1 MADGSAEAAFFSNM
15 QAAQPTGDG
24 EDVVLNGG
32 DSQIEEEEES
42 SDEYDPSAQSFPDSS
57 YAPPD
62 STLPVADA
70 PEPAP
75 EPAPVPNSTSAAS
88 SAVPTPS
95 NGETSQQP
103 PPDTAPTPAQQESEM
118 VSKPA
123 TPAATSLPK
132 ARLPHDRIGIL
143 EDRIAEDE
151 KGDIQAW
158 LELIDEHRKR
168 GKLDEVRKVYDRFFV
183 VFPYAVSHVQCSRRL
198 RSHITGG

>member
-15 QAAQPTGDG
+15 RTAQQAGDG

-32 DSQIEEEEES
+32 NPQIEEEES

-62 STLPVADA
+62 STLPPADA
-70 PEPAP
+70 PAT
-75 EPAPVPNSTSAAS
+75 VLKSTSAAS
-88 SAVPTPS
+88 SAAPTPS
-95 NGETSQQP
+95 NAEIVQQP
-103 PPDTAPTPAQQESEM
+103 PSDTAAVPAQQDAD
-118 VSKPA
+118 VPSKPT

-143 EDRIAEDE
+143 EDRISDDE

-168 GKLDEVRKVYDRFFV
+168 GKLDEVRKVYDRFFE
-183 VFPYAVSHVQCSRRL
+183 VFPYAVSAE
-198 RSHITGG
+198 TFDP